1 MNSKVTP
8 GIIAACVVGLLVV
21 VAGIYKLTVGSTQ
34 AVAPVAV
41 PKTAAQHQ
49 QQYMSTY
56 AQDRSATPQAPSPGG
71 MSYGHGMGQ

>member
-1 MNSKVTP
+1 MKTQVTP
-8 GIIAACVVGLLVV
+8 AIIAASVV
-21 VAGIYKLTVGSTQ
+21 VLLIAVVGIYKLTMGNSPS
-34 AVAPVAV
+34 VAPVTV

-56 AQDRSATPQAPSPGG
+56 AQDQPATPQAPSPGG